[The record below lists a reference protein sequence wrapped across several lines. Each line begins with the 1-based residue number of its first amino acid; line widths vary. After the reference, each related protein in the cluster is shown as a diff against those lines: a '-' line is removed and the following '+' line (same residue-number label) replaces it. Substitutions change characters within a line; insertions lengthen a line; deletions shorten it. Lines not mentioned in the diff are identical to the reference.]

1 MEKSSERL
9 VRLGQDATSEIPLP
23 GKREITTVNDVAIPS
38 TPRDLPLAA
47 AGGICTRWYHVDFL
61 SSYRLRTFNQTIESS
76 TTTESDIFSC
86 FVPLRCYS
94 SDFFLRLKE
103 EELKE
108 ESQRPRPALPK
119 SRPRRDPPSRA
130 SRRSSQVSPPIYLRH
145 RFQPRSR
152 KDSSSRRQR

>member
-1 MEKSSERL
+1 MEGSSERL
-9 VRLGQDATSEIPLP
+9 VRLGQDATLEIPLP
-23 GKREITTVNDVAIPS
+23 GKREITTVDDLAIQS
-38 TPRDLPLAA
+38 TPQDLPLAA
-47 AGGICTRWYHVDFL
+47 AGGICARWYHVDFL
-61 SSYRLRTFNQTIESS
+61 SSYRLRTFNQTIDSS
-76 TTTESDIFSC
+76 TTIESDIFFC

-108 ESQRPRPALPK
+108 ESQRPRPALSK
-119 SRPRRDPPSRA
+119 ARPRRDPPRV

-145 RFQPRSR
+145 RFQPQSR